1 MEKENVE
8 KEKAC
13 GCIIIEDQ
21 KVLLIK
27 QKDNNWGFPKG
38 HVEEGE
44 TEEETAA
51 REVKEETNIDVEI
64 ESSKKYEMEYYLPN
78 GNLKQVVLFIAK
90 KIGGEEKR
98 QQEEIAELNWYTF
111 EEALEILTFNNTK
124 EVLKKVMKELKGK
137 KSKKSFNL
145 WQVSTKKLDKI
156 W

>member
-8 KEKAC
+8 VEKAC

-27 QKDNNWGFPKG
+27 QKDENWGFPKG

-64 ESSKKYEMEYYLPN
+64 ESSKKYEMEYKLPN
-78 GNLKQVVLFIAK
+78 GNLKQVVLFMAK

-98 QQEEIAELNWYTF
+98 QQEEIAELNWYTL

-124 EVLKKVMKELKGK
+124 EVLRKVIKEFKNKK
-137 KSKKSFNL
+137 N
-145 WQVSTKKLDKI
+145 
-156 W
+156 

>member
-8 KEKAC
+8 VEKAC

-27 QKDNNWGFPKG
+27 QKDDNWGFPKG

-64 ESSKKYEMEYYLPN
+64 ESSKKYEMKYNLPN
-78 GNLKQVVLFIAK
+78 GNLKQVVLFMAK
-90 KIGGEEKR
+90 KIGGEEKK
-98 QQEEIAELNWYTF
+98 QQDEISDLKWYTF
-111 EEALEILTFNNTK
+111 KEALETLTFDNTK
-124 EVLKKVMKELKGK
+124 KVLRKVMKDLKNK
-137 KSKKSFNL
+137 KN
-145 WQVSTKKLDKI
+145 
-156 W
+156 